1 MWGGGFFDV
10 EFVVGKEK
18 ELVGGVMVD
27 FLVGGKASWFW
38 DCGVGERERCWGWNG
53 EMRFSDL
60 FLLWVYDFGGFG
72 VKVVVSKGWGCGWC
86 LVVLCG
92 DD

>member
-27 FLVGGKASWFW
+27 FLVGGK
-38 DCGVGERERCWGWNG
+38 
-53 EMRFSDL
+53 
-60 FLLWVYDFGGFG
+60 
-72 VKVVVSKGWGCGWC
+72 VS
-86 LVVLCG
+86 
-92 DD
+92 